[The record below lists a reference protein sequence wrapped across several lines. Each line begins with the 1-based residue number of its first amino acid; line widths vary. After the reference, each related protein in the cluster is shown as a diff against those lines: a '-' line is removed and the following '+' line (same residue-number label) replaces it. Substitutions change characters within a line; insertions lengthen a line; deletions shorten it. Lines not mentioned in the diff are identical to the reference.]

1 VRERREERETF
12 SRPRKRRK
20 ALKGEAQER
29 RELKEASR
37 DREPRA
43 IERVA
48 KP

>member
-1 VRERREERETF
+1 VERREETLFR
-12 SRPRKRRK
+12 SLKRRK

-37 DREPRA
+37 GCGA
-43 IERVA
+43 KNLIERVA